1 MESFLNKTNRKTWR
15 IIAILMV
22 VLGACLIVLQFYGQY
37 TLIVNGEVHNLRML
51 AFTPRQ
57 VAQAAGLSLQSE
69 DHIWPVADSLNFAS
83 KTIIITQSRQVQ
95 IAQGEAIISLQT
107 AERLPAN
114 LLTMAGITPYPADQ
128 LLWNGKAIDWAEPLP
143 AGKPA
148 LLQFI
153 PAHVLELSIDGN
165 EMTLFT
171 QQRTVGAALWEA
183 GIPLQPEDRLSIPLE
198 TPLSSTTE
206 LSLTRARPVKVVF
219 AGNQLSG
226 FSAAETV
233 GEALADLGF
242 PLQYLDYA
250 IPAENEPVPADGT
263 IRTVDVLEEI
273 LLEKEETA
281 YQNTYVEDPNAELD
295 SVSVVVPGQVG
306 LVVTRT
312 RIRLEDGKEVANVTE
327 GPWKASDPQDGVLG
341 RGTKVVV
348 RTETIDGET
357 IEYWRKVTVYAT
369 SYAPQH
375 LGGDNRTAS
384 GMILTKGII
393 AVRTSW
399 YSVMQFQPVYVPG
412 YGRGIIADTGGG
424 IDGRYWID
432 LGYDD
437 SNYVGWHY
445 WTTLYFLTP
454 VPAYIPTVLP

>member
-15 IIAILMV
+15 ITAILLIL
-22 VLGACLIVLQFYGQY
+22 LGCGLIALQFYGQY
-37 TLIVNGEVHNLRML
+37 TIIVNGEVHHLRTL

-57 VAQAAGLSLQSE
+57 VAQAAGLSLQPE
-69 DHIWPVADSLNFAS
+69 DHIWPAADALNFAS

-114 LLTMAGITPYPADQ
+114 LLTMAGITLYPADQ
-128 LLWNGKAIDWAEPLP
+128 LLWNGKVLDWAEPLP

-183 GIPLQPEDRLSIPLE
+183 GIALHPEDRLSIPLE
-198 TPLSSTTE
+198 TPLGSTTE

-250 IPAENEPVPADGT
+250 IPAENEPVPVDGT
-263 IRTVDVLEEI
+263 IRTVNVREEI

-369 SYAPQH
+369 SYCPSA
-375 LGGDNRTAS
+375 LGGDNMTAS

>member
-1 MESFLNKTNRKTWR
+1 MESLLNKTNRKTWR
-15 IIAILMV
+15 ITAILMV

-37 TLIVNGEVHNLRML
+37 TLIVNGEVYNLRTL

-57 VAQAAGLSLQSE
+57 VAQTAGLSLQPE
-69 DHIWPVADSLNFAS
+69 DHIWPEADALNFAS

-128 LLWNGKAIDWAEPLP
+128 LLWNGKAIDWVEPLP

-165 EMTLFT
+165 EMILFT

-183 GIPLQPEDRLSIPLE
+183 GIPRQPEDRLSIPLE

-219 AGNQLSG
+219 AGNQVSG

-242 PLQYLDYA
+242 PLQHLDYA
-250 IPAENEPVPADGT
+250 IPAENDPVPVDGT
-263 IRTVDVLEEI
+263 IRIVQVREEI

-295 SVSVVVPGQVG
+295 TVSVVVPGQVG

-312 RIRLEDGKEVANVTE
+312 RIRLEDGKEVASVTE

-341 RGTKVVV
+341 RGTKVVL

>member
-1 MESFLNKTNRKTWR
+1 MENFLNKVNRKTWQ
-15 IIAILMV
+15 ITAILLIL
-22 VLGACLIVLQFYGQY
+22 LGTGLIALQFYGQY
-37 TLIVNGEVHNLRML
+37 TLIVNGEAHNLRTL
-51 AFTPRQ
+51 AFTARQ
-57 VAQAAGLSLQSE
+57 VLHAAGLSLKPE
-69 DHIWPVADSLNFAS
+69 DRIFPDADKLNLTQR
-83 KTIIITQSRQVQ
+83 TIILDQAVPVQ
-95 IAQGEAIISLQT
+95 IAQGDNITTLKT
-107 AERLPAN
+107 TERIPAN
-114 LLTMAGITPYPADQ
+114 LLAELGIVFFPEDRI
-128 LLWNGKAIDWAEPLP
+128 LRNGSEISWDEPLP
-143 AGKPA
+143 AGEPI
-148 LLQFI
+148 LLQFQ
-153 PAHVLELSIDGN
+153 PAHRINLKVDGQ
-165 EMTLFT
+165 EIVFFT
-171 QQRTVGAALWEA
+171 QQRVLGAALWEA
-183 GIPLQPEDRLSIPLE
+183 GISLRSEDRLSLPLE
-198 TPLSSTTE
+198 TVLSSTTK
-206 LSLTRARPVKVVF
+206 LSLKKADPVTVAY
-219 AGNQLSG
+219 AGKQISG

-233 GEALADLGF
+233 GEALAEIGI
-242 PLQYLDYA
+242 PLQNLDYA
-250 IPAENEPVPADGT
+250 VPAENEPLPADGT
-263 IRTVDVLEEI
+263 IRIVQVREEI
-273 LLEKEETA
+273 RLEKEETT
-281 YQNTYVEDPNAELD
+281 YQNTYVEDPEAELD
-295 SVSVVVPGQVG
+295 TVSVIVPGQVG

-312 RIRLEDGKEVANVTE
+312 RVRLEDGKEVASFTE

-369 SYAPQH
+369 SYSPRA
-375 LGGDNRTAS
+375 LGGDNITAS

-437 SNYVGWHY
+437 SNYVSWHY

>member
-1 MESFLNKTNRKTWR
+1 MESFLNKTDRKTWR

-37 TLIVNGEVHNLRML
+37 TLIVNGEVHNLRTL

-57 VAQAAGLSLQSE
+57 VAQAAGLSLQPE
-69 DHIWPVADSLNFAS
+69 DRIWPEADALNLAS

-114 LLTMAGITPYPADQ
+114 LLTMAGITLYPADQ
-128 LLWNGKAIDWAEPLP
+128 LLWNGKVIDWAEPLP

-198 TPLSSTTE
+198 TPLSSTTQ
-206 LSLTRARPVKVVF
+206 LRLTRAHPVKVVF
-219 AGNQLSG
+219 AGSQLSG
-226 FSAAETV
+226 FSAAKTV
-233 GEALADLGF
+233 GEVLADLGF
-242 PLQYLDYA
+242 PLQYMDYA

-263 IRTVDVLEEI
+263 IRMVHVREEI

-384 GMILTKGII
+384 GMFLTKGII

>member
-1 MESFLNKTNRKTWR
+1 MESLLNKTNRKTWR
-15 IIAILMV
+15 ITAILMV

-37 TLIVNGEVHNLRML
+37 TIIVNGEVHNLRTL

-57 VAQAAGLSLQSE
+57 VVQAAGLSLQPE
-69 DHIWPVADSLNFAS
+69 DHIWPAADALNLAS
-83 KTIIITQSRQVQ
+83 KTIILTQSRQVQ

-107 AERLPAN
+107 AERFPAN
-114 LLTMAGITPYPADQ
+114 LLTMAGITLYPADQ
-128 LLWNGKAIDWAEPLP
+128 LLWNGKAIDWADPLP

-153 PAHVLELSIDGN
+153 AAHVLELSIDGN

-183 GIPLQPEDRLSIPLE
+183 GIPRQPEDRLSIPLE

-219 AGNQLSG
+219 AGNQVSG

-242 PLQYLDYA
+242 PLQYMDYA
-250 IPAENEPVPADGT
+250 NPAENEPVPADGT
-263 IRTVDVLEEI
+263 IRIVQVREEI

-295 SVSVVVPGQVG
+295 TVSVVVPGQVG
-306 LVVTRT
+306 LVVMRT

-341 RGTKVVV
+341 RGTKAVV

-369 SYAPQH
+369 SYSPQH

>member
-1 MESFLNKTNRKTWR
+1 
-15 IIAILMV
+15 
-22 VLGACLIVLQFYGQY
+22 
-37 TLIVNGEVHNLRML
+37 
-51 AFTPRQ
+51 
-57 VAQAAGLSLQSE
+57 
-69 DHIWPVADSLNFAS
+69 
-83 KTIIITQSRQVQ
+83 
-95 IAQGEAIISLQT
+95 
-107 AERLPAN
+107 
-114 LLTMAGITPYPADQ
+114 
-128 LLWNGKAIDWAEPLP
+128 
-143 AGKPA
+143 
-148 LLQFI
+148 
-153 PAHVLELSIDGN
+153 
-165 EMTLFT
+165 
-171 QQRTVGAALWEA
+171 
-183 GIPLQPEDRLSIPLE
+183 
-198 TPLSSTTE
+198 
-206 LSLTRARPVKVVF
+206 
-219 AGNQLSG
+219 
-226 FSAAETV
+226 V

-242 PLQYLDYA
+242 SLQYLDYA
-250 IPAENEPVPADGT
+250 IPAENEPVPVDGT
-263 IRTVDVLEEI
+263 IRMVRVREEI

-295 SVSVVVPGQVG
+295 TVSVVVPGQVG

-312 RIRLEDGKEVANVTE
+312 RVRLEDGKEVASFTE

-424 IDGRYWID
+424 VDGGYWID

>member
-1 MESFLNKTNRKTWR
+1 MESLLNKTNRKTWR
-15 IIAILMV
+15 ITAILMV

-37 TLIVNGEVHNLRML
+37 TLIVNGEVHNLRTL

-57 VAQAAGLSLQSE
+57 VAQAAGLSLQPE
-69 DHIWPVADSLNFAS
+69 DRIWPEADALNFAS
-83 KTIIITQSRQVQ
+83 KTIIINQSRQVQ
-95 IAQGEAIISLQT
+95 IAHGEAIISLQT

-114 LLTMAGITPYPADQ
+114 LLTMAGITLYPADR

-183 GIPLQPEDRLSIPLE
+183 GIPLQPEDRLSLPLE
-198 TPLSSTTE
+198 TPLSSITE
-206 LSLTRARPVKVVF
+206 LTLARARPVKVVF
-219 AGNQLSG
+219 AGSQLSG
-226 FSAAETV
+226 FSAAKTV

-263 IRTVDVLEEI
+263 IRTVDVREEI

-312 RIRLEDGKEVANVTE
+312 RIRIEDGKEVANVTE

-445 WTTLYFLTP
+445 WTMLYFLTP

>member
-1 MESFLNKTNRKTWR
+1 MESFLNKINRKTWQ
-15 IIAILMV
+15 IAAIVLV
-22 VLGACLIVLQFYGQY
+22 VLGISLILLQFYGQY
-37 TLIVNGEVHNLRML
+37 TLIVNGKPQQLRTFAL
-51 AFTPRQ
+51 TPRQ
-57 VAQAAGLSLQSE
+57 VLHAAGLSLQPE
-69 DHIWPVADSLNFAS
+69 DRILPEADKLNLTQR
-83 KTIIITQSRQVQ
+83 TIILNQAAPIQ
-95 IAQGEAIISLQT
+95 IAQGENIITLQT
-107 AERLPAN
+107 AERIPAN
-114 LLTMAGITPYPADQ
+114 LLAELGIVLFPEDRI
-128 LLWNGKAIDWAEPLP
+128 LRNGSEIAWDEPLP
-143 AGKPA
+143 PGEPI
-148 LLQFI
+148 LLQFQ
-153 PAHVLELSIDGN
+153 PAHRINLNVDEQEIV
-165 EMTLFT
+165 LFT
-171 QQRTVGAALWEA
+171 QQRTLGAALLEA
-183 GIPLQPEDRLSIPLE
+183 GIYLRAEDRLSLPQE
-198 TPLSSTTE
+198 TVLRSTTE
-206 LSLTRARPVKVVF
+206 LSVKKASPVSVAY
-219 AGNQLSG
+219 AGKQISG
-226 FSAAETV
+226 LSAAETV
-233 GEALADLGF
+233 GEALAEIGI
-242 PLQYLDYA
+242 PLQNLDYT
-250 IPAENEPVPADGT
+250 IPAENEPLPADGS
-263 IRTVDVLEEI
+263 IRLVQVREEI
-273 LLEKEETA
+273 QLEKEETA

-295 SVSVVVPGQVG
+295 TISVIEPGQVG

-312 RIRLEDGKEVANVTE
+312 RVRLEDGKEVASFTE

-369 SYAPQH
+369 SYCPRA
-375 LGGDNRTAS
+375 LGGDNVTAS
-384 GMILTKGII
+384 GMTLTKGII

>member
-1 MESFLNKTNRKTWR
+1 MENFLNKVNRKTWQ
-15 IIAILMV
+15 IIVILLI
-22 VLGACLIVLQFYGQY
+22 VLGFCLIALQFYGQY
-37 TLIVNGEVHNLRML
+37 TLVVNGEAHNLRML

-57 VAQAAGLSLQSE
+57 VLHAAGLSLQPE
-69 DHIWPVADSLNFAS
+69 DRIFPDADKLNLTQR
-83 KTIIITQSRQVQ
+83 TIILGQAVPVQV
-95 IAQGEAIISLQT
+95 AQGETIATLLT
-107 AERLPAN
+107 AERIPAN
-114 LLTMAGITPYPADQ
+114 LLAELGIVFFPEDRI
-128 LLWNGKAIDWAEPLP
+128 LWNGSEISWDEPLP
-143 AGKPA
+143 AGEPI
-148 LLQFI
+148 LLQLQ
-153 PAHVLELSIDGN
+153 PAHRINLKVDGQ
-165 EMTLFT
+165 EIVLFT
-171 QQRTVGAALWEA
+171 QQRTLGAALWEA
-183 GIPLQPEDRLSIPLE
+183 GISLRTEDRLSLPLE
-198 TPLSSTTE
+198 TVLSSSTE
-206 LSLTRARPVKVVF
+206 LSLKKADPVTVAY
-219 AGNQLSG
+219 AGKQISG

-233 GEALADLGF
+233 GEALAEIGI
-242 PLQYLDYA
+242 PLQNLDYA
-250 IPAENEPVPADGT
+250 VPAENEPLPADGS
-263 IRTVDVLEEI
+263 IHIVQVREEI
-273 LLEKEETA
+273 RLEKEETA

-295 SVSVVVPGQVG
+295 TVSVVVPGQVG

-312 RIRLEDGKEVANVTE
+312 RVRLEDGKEVASFTE

-369 SYAPQH
+369 SYSPRA
-375 LGGDNRTAS
+375 LGGDNITAS

-437 SNYVGWHY
+437 SNYVSWHY

>member
-1 MESFLNKTNRKTWR
+1 MESLLNKTNRKTWR
-15 IIAILMV
+15 ITAILMV

-57 VAQAAGLSLQSE
+57 VAQAAGLSLQPE
-69 DHIWPVADSLNFAS
+69 DRIWPEADALNFAS

-114 LLTMAGITPYPADQ
+114 LLTMAGITLYPADR

-206 LSLTRARPVKVVF
+206 LSLTRSRPVKVVF

-226 FSAAETV
+226 LSAAETV

-263 IRTVDVLEEI
+263 IRTVDVREEI

-295 SVSVVVPGQVG
+295 TVSVVVPGQVG

-312 RIRLEDGKEVANVTE
+312 RVRLEDGKEVASYTE

-357 IEYWRKVTVYAT
+357 IEYWRKVSVYAT
-369 SYAPQH
+369 SYCPRA
-375 LGGDNRTAS
+375 LGGDNMTAS
-384 GMILTKGII
+384 GLPLTKGII

-399 YSVMQFQPVYVPG
+399 YGGMEFQPVYVPG

-437 SNYVGWHY
+437 SNYESWHY

-454 VPAYIPTVLP
+454 VPSYIPTVLP

>member
-1 MESFLNKTNRKTWR
+1 MESLLNKTNRKTWR
-15 IIAILMV
+15 ITAILMV

-37 TLIVNGEVHNLRML
+37 TLIVNGEVYNLRTL

-57 VAQAAGLSLQSE
+57 VAQTAGLSLQPE
-69 DHIWPVADSLNFAS
+69 DHIWPEADALNFAS
-83 KTIIITQSRQVQ
+83 KTIIINQSRQVQ

-114 LLTMAGITPYPADQ
+114 LLAMASITPYPADQ

-165 EMTLFT
+165 EMILFT

-183 GIPLQPEDRLSIPLE
+183 GIALHPEDRLSIPLE

-219 AGNQLSG
+219 SGKQVSG

-242 PLQYLDYA
+242 SLQYLDYA
-250 IPAENEPVPADGT
+250 IPAENEPVPVDGT
-263 IRTVDVLEEI
+263 IRMVRVREEI

-295 SVSVVVPGQVG
+295 TVSVVVPGQVG